1 MRQQGLVAAT
11 GVVAAVAVALLAA
24 SPTGQEQAGREQA
37 DGADG
42 AAAFEPART
51 PWGDPDL
58 QGIWSPG
65 YILTPLERPD
75 EFAGQEF
82 LTDED
87 VAALEERASVRR
99 RDVRAAPGSVEDV
112 EGAYNEAFTGRGKE
126 VIRTRRTSLIVDPPD
141 GKIPFTPHGRMVAD
155 AAREKMRSELAD
167 GPEDRRD
174 LDRCRGVSVPFISG
188 TSGTFS
194 RLVQTPGSVT
204 LYHEDGHIGGGYRT
218 VALDGR
224 PHVPVHIRQWL
235 GDSVGRW
242 EGATLVVDTTNFSGL
257 TSFHG
262 SGEQLHLVERFT
274 PVAADLIMYEATVD
288 DPQAWTRPWT
298 IELPLQRID
307 NQENQIF
314 EAACH
319 EGNYAMTSILA
330 GARVLERQ
338 GR

>member
-1 MRQQGLVAAT
+1 MSHRGIGAAT
-11 GVVAAVAVALLAA
+11 GFSAALIVVTLLSGAPA
-24 SPTGQEQAGREQA
+24 GQAPA
-37 DGADG
+37 NGAD
-42 AAAFEPART
+42 AFTPPTT

-75 EFAGQEF
+75 EYAGQEF

-87 VAALEERASVRR
+87 VAALEEQANVPR
-99 RDVRAAPGSVEDV
+99 RDVRAETGSVADV

-141 GKIPFTPHGRMVAD
+141 GKIPFTPQGETVLA
-155 AAREKMRSELAD
+155 AARTKMQSELAD

-174 LDRCRGVSVPFISG
+174 LDRCRGMSIPFISG
-188 TSGTFS
+188 TSGTYS
-194 RLVQTPGSVT
+194 RIVQTPGSIS

-218 VALDGR
+218 VAMDGR
-224 PHVPVHIRQWL
+224 QHLPAHIRQWL
-235 GDSVGRW
+235 GDSIGRW
-242 EGATLVVDTTNFSGL
+242 EDGTLVVDTTNFTGL
-257 TSFHG
+257 ASFNG

-274 PVAADLIMYEATVD
+274 PIATDLIRYEATVS
-288 DPQAWTRPWT
+288 DPTAWTRDWT

-307 NQENQIF
+307 NQQNQIF

-330 GARVLERQ
+330 GARVLEAQ

>member
-1 MRQQGLVAAT
+1 MRQRDFVAAT
-11 GVVAAVAVALLAA
+11 GVLAVVVVALLAA
-24 SPTGQEQAGREQA
+24 SPAGQEPPA
-37 DGADG
+37 DAD
-42 AAAFEPART
+42 AFAPPRT

-87 VAALEERASVRR
+87 VAALEERANVRR
-99 RDVRAAPGSVEDV
+99 RDVRAEPGSVADV

-141 GKIPFTPHGRMVAD
+141 GKIPFTAHGQAVAE
-155 AAREKMRSELAD
+155 AAREKMQSELAD

-174 LDRCRGVSVPFISG
+174 LDRCRGVSLPFISG

-194 RLVQTPGSVT
+194 RVVQTPGSVM

-218 VALDGR
+218 VFLDGR
-224 PHVPVHIRQWL
+224 PHVPARVRQWL
-235 GDSVGRW
+235 GDSVGHW
-242 EGATLVVDTTNFSGL
+242 DGATLVVDTTNFTGL
-257 TSFHG
+257 TSFNG
-262 SGEQLHLVERFT
+262 SREQLHLVERFT
-274 PVAADLIMYEATVD
+274 PVAADLIMYQATVA

-298 IELPLQRID
+298 IELPLQRVD
-307 NQENQIF
+307 NEQNQIF

-330 GARVLERQ
+330 GARVLERE

>member
-1 MRQQGLVAAT
+1 MRQPGFVAPA
-11 GVVAAVAVALLAA
+11 GVVAVVAVALLAA
-24 SPTGQEQAGREQA
+24 SAAGQQPAG
-37 DGADG
+37 D
-42 AAAFEPART
+42 AAGFEPART

-99 RDVRAAPGSVEDV
+99 RDVRAEPGSVEDV

-141 GKIPFTPHGRMVAD
+141 GRIPFTAHGRAVAD

-224 PHVPVHIRQWL
+224 PHVPAHIRQWL

-242 EGATLVVDTTNFSGL
+242 EGATLVVDTTNFTGL
-257 TSFHG
+257 ASFNG

-274 PVAADLIMYEATVD
+274 PVAADLIMYQVTVA
-288 DPQAWTRPWT
+288 DPEAWTSPWT

-307 NQENQIF
+307 NRENQIF

>member
-1 MRQQGLVAAT
+1 MRQQDFAAAT
-11 GVVAAVAVALLAA
+11 GVVAMATVALLAA
-24 SPTGQEQAGREQA
+24 APAGQEQAT
-37 DGADG
+37 D
-42 AAAFEPART
+42 AAAFEPPRT

-99 RDVRAAPGSVEDV
+99 RDVRAEPGSVADV

-126 VIRTRRTSLIVDPPD
+126 VIRTRRTSLIIDPPD
-141 GKIPFTPHGRMVAD
+141 GQIPFTAHGRAVAD

-174 LDRCRGVSVPFISG
+174 LDRCRGVSLPFISG

-194 RLVQTPGSVT
+194 RVVQTPGSVT
-204 LYHEDGHIGGGYRT
+204 LYHEDGHIGGAYRT
-218 VALDGR
+218 VSLDGR
-224 PHVPVHIRQWL
+224 PHVPAHVRQWL

-242 EGATLVVDTTNFSGL
+242 EGDTLVVDTTNFTGL
-257 TSFHG
+257 ASFNG
-262 SGEQLHLVERFT
+262 SGAQLHLVERFT
-274 PVAADLIMYEATVD
+274 PVAADLTMYQATVA
-288 DPQAWTRPWT
+288 DPQVWTGPWT

-307 NQENQIF
+307 NEENQIF

-330 GARVLERQ
+330 GARVLEQQ